1 MKTVARTLLSIAC
14 LSLLSSSCVNAQT
27 PASAPTPMS
36 ALPSPDT
43 LEPKTPG
50 NYLAPLEAMRPLKK
64 RYAASPQWH
73 SVYFEE
79 LAAQESF
86 IGNDAQALADYD
98 QSQPPDEDLTNAD
111 AKAAVAAFHGYHTV
125 DARQTILKLAKTH
138 RVLFLNEAHHVPM
151 CRAFALSLL
160 PGLYAQGFRYF
171 TAETLSEK
179 DTQLQKR
186 RYPTQMSGYYT
197 REPAFGDLVR
207 TALKLGF
214 HVVPYEYHLKPS
226 QSFDVS
232 ANPFADEDL
241 RERGE
246 AKNVYDRILKHDP
259 HAKILLYAGYGH
271 ISKQITTAT
280 WSAGDLG
287 AKTGG
292 TAPFVPMA
300 VYFERFSGIV
310 PLSID
315 QTHLYARNAPA
326 YDSLLYRSIV
336 SRHLVKD
343 APVVFQKQKH
353 YYVPPNLRGVY
364 DIEVCH
370 PPTRLQHGRPDWLS
384 MNGRR
389 TPVSLPTDLPKPKD
403 AAHTLLLQ
411 AFYANEDPKQ
421 AVPADQV
428 ELRPG
433 AAPLALLLPKG
444 RFLVQVVDGSNTV
457 LRHFQITH

>member
-1 MKTVARTLLSIAC
+1 MPTRTQILAVSFILSF
-14 LSLLSSSCVNAQT
+14 LGLHGVKAQS
-27 PASAPTPMS
+27 PAPVPPP
-36 ALPSPDT
+36 ALPDLYT
-43 LEPKTPG
+43 LVPETPG
-50 NYLAPLEAMRPLKK
+50 NYLAPLEALRPLQA
-64 RYAASPQWH
+64 RYAASPQWR
-73 SVYFEE
+73 SLYFEE

-86 IGNDAQALADYD
+86 VGNDAQALADFD
-98 QSQPPDEDLTNAD
+98 QSQPPDEELTNTD
-111 AKAAVAAFHGYHTV
+111 AKAAVAAFHGYRPV
-125 DARQTILKLAKTH
+125 DARQAILKLAKTH

-171 TAETLSEK
+171 AAETLNDK

-186 RYPTQMSGYYT
+186 RYPTQMTGYYT
-197 REPAFGDLVR
+197 IEPTFGELVR

-226 QSFDVS
+226 QDLTHSKNFM
-232 ANPFADEDL
+232 ADEEL

-271 ISKQITTAT
+271 IGKKITTVT

-287 AKTGG
+287 QKTAGS
-292 TAPFVPMA
+292 ALFIPMA

-310 PLSID
+310 PFSID
-315 QTHLYARNAPA
+315 QTRLFARSAPA
-326 YDSLLYRSIV
+326 YDSLLYRSLV
-336 SRHLVKD
+336 ARHLVTD
-343 APVVFQKQKH
+343 APSVFQKQKQF
-353 YYVPPNLRGVY
+353 YVPPNLRGIY

-370 PPTRLQHGRPDWLS
+370 PPTRLRYGRPDWLS

-389 TPVSLPTDLPKPKD
+389 TPVLLPTPLPKPKD

-411 AFYANEDPKQ
+411 AFYAGEDPKQ
-421 AVPADQV
+421 AVPVDQV

-433 AAPLALLLPKG
+433 VPQPALLLPKG
-444 RFLVQVVDGSNTV
+444 RFLVQVVDGKGTV
-457 LRHFQITH
+457 LRRFQITH